1 MDGVCMNTV
10 TSRSELVDT
19 IKGQRALHSDKKAG
33 YVDSFLP
40 WLTCVAM
47 LAALAM
53 VFLYVPNERVQGE
66 VQRIFYFHLPS
77 AWMAF
82 LGFFIVAG
90 ASAAFLWQ
98 GKRSADLLARAAA
111 ELGMVFCSL
120 VLLTGPLWARPIWGV
135 WWTWDPRLTMT
146 LVLWLIYAAYV
157 LLRVFAG
164 DNETVARYAA
174 VLGIVGVIDIPLLY
188 ISIRLWRGIHP
199 KVEQMAPEMAWTLL
213 VCTAAFVCVC
223 LRGCCGSG
231 YAACTCATKSE
242 PCAST

>member
-1 MDGVCMNTV
+1 MNTV
-10 TSRSELVDT
+10 TSRSGL
-19 IKGQRALHSDKKAG
+19 A
-33 YVDSFLP
+33 DSFLP

-98 GKRSADLLARAAA
+98 GKRSADLLAQAAA

-157 LLRVFAG
+157 LL
-164 DNETVARYAA
+164 
-174 VLGIVGVIDIPLLY
+174 GIVGVIDIPLIY

-213 VCTAAFVCVC
+213 VCTGAFVCVFTWLLW
-223 LRGCCGSG
+223 LRLRSLHLRDEIRALRQHLV
-231 YAACTCATKSE
+231 AAS
-242 PCAST
+242 